1 VIISS
6 SDSWCCQIDPPFAA
20 TAGAIDSLVGAIDP
34 LPATAVYLT
43 TNTYESTSWKEKK
56 RKSGQ
61 VQTGCHGSERLLN
74 ISMLMD
80 QQLAEASLN
89 ASSLAKL
96 EFKSAEI
103 FWSKSGSEI
112 N

>member
-1 VIISS
+1 MKR
-6 SDSWCCQIDPPFAA
+6 
-20 TAGAIDSLVGAIDP
+20 
-34 LPATAVYLT
+34 
-43 TNTYESTSWKEKK
+43 KENKT
-56 RKSGQ
+56 KSGQ
-61 VQTGCHGSERLLN
+61 VQTGCHRSERLLN

-96 EFKSAEI
+96 EFKSAAK
-103 FWSKSGSEI
+103 FSSKSGSEI